1 MYLDVF
7 FNAQPVPAPDGSA
20 PKQKAS
26 NALVP
31 TTIAYP
37 GGLLDFCVDMDVEVS
52 RKALQDA
59 LR

>member
-1 MYLDVF
+1 MYLDVY
-7 FNAQPVPAPDGSA
+7 FNAQPVAGPDGSA
-20 PKQKAS
+20 SKQKVT

-52 RKALQDA
+52 L
-59 LR
+59 

>member
-1 MYLDVF
+1 MYLDVY
-7 FNAQPVPAPDGSA
+7 FNAQPVPGPDGGA

-52 RKALQDA
+52 YRVFT
-59 LR
+59 RS